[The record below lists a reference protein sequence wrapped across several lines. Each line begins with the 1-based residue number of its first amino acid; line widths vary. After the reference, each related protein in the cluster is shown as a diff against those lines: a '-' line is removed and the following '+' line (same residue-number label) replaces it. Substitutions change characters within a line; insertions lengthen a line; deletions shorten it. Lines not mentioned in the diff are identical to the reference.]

1 MNKYL
6 VIYNICE
13 IGKTNLE
20 WYIQS
25 IDNLLKIDYS
35 KYDLAISGC
44 MVTNNTKQELLKR
57 YKDKIYI
64 NFIDCKLPLN
74 ITFNH
79 TVNKIVEK
87 VVYSDGAYWGDP
99 DKMRF
104 RSSVDIVK
112 EIDKRYKTGKHE
124 LIWCQTDTDTGY
136 HLFGMGSR
144 GAPVY
149 FYDHDFIV
157 PVGKACNTHVSC
169 FGDKWLQ
176 EYGR

>member
-13 IGKTNLE
+13 IGKTNLQ
-20 WYIQS
+20 WYIQC
-25 IDNLLKIDYS
+25 IDNLLKINYS

-64 NFIDCKLPLN
+64 NFIDCRLPLN

-87 VVYSDGAYWGDP
+87 VDRYDGYIYIDSG
-99 DKMRF
+99 
-104 RSSVDIVK
+104 VDIKDNLHIIK
-112 EIDKRYKTGKHE
+112 EID
-124 LIWCQTDTDTGY
+124 
-136 HLFGMGSR
+136 
-144 GAPVY
+144 
-149 FYDHDFIV
+149 
-157 PVGKACNTHVSC
+157 N
-169 FGDKWLQ
+169 DK
-176 EYGR
+176 EKDK